1 MIVEVLFSTLDGGGR
16 PNFAPMGVVWGEEEI
31 VVRPF
36 RATHTFANLLANG
49 YGVANVTDD
58 ALAFVEAALGDPLL
72 PCFPAV
78 RVPGVVFQGACYWRE
93 LEVTDVAG
101 NDERAE
107 IACRVVHRG
116 WRRDF
121 LGFSRA
127 RNALVELAILATRLH
142 LSGVEPVLEALE
154 RYEAIVRKTGDEPER
169 KALTLI
175 QNYVERWKHGRPG

>member
-1 MIVEVLFSTLDGGGR
+1 MIVEVILSTLDRAGR

-36 RATHTFANLLANG
+36 RTTHTFANLLASG
-49 YGVANVTDD
+49 YGVASVTDD

-72 PCFPAV
+72 PHFPAV

-93 LEVTDVAG
+93 LQVIDVG
-101 NDERAE
+101 GDEERAE

-116 WRRDF
+116 WQRDF
-121 LGFSRA
+121 LGFNRA

-142 LSGVEPVLEALE
+142 LSGFAPVLEALE
-154 RYEAIVRKTGDEPER
+154 RCEPIVRKTGDEPEM
-169 KALTLI
+169 KALARI
-175 QNYVERWKHGRPG
+175 REYVERWRHGRPG